1 MYQLK
6 IDIIGNDYLTQTY
19 YEGPFRTIEWARKA
33 AREKRDMLFWQ
44 YINHYIKNYQVDVI
58 PFNK

>member
-33 AREKRDMLFWQ
+33 AQEKRDMLFG
-44 YINHYIKNYQVDVI
+44 NT
-58 PFNK
+58 